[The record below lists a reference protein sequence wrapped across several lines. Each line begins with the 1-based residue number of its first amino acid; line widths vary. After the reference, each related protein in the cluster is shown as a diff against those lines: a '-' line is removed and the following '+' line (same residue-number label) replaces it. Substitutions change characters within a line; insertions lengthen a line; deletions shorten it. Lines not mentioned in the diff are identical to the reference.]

1 MAWTPK
7 TQHLKSSELL
17 DKKRFYRLL
26 SAQTNFID
34 PKTTMLFY
42 TGLVFLIANEL
53 EKHKFVRL
61 PDIGDLALVEQ
72 APRPAW
78 CGRMHAMISRRF
90 VLKFYPKQ
98 RFRQYFN
105 SKQDIRWTEL
115 MPPKFIK

>member
-7 TQHLKSSELL
+7 IQNLKSSELV

-34 PKTTMLFY
+34 PETTMLFY
-42 TGLVFLIANEL
+42 TGLVVLIADEL
-53 EKHKFVRL
+53 EKHKFIRL
-61 PDIGDLALVEQ
+61 PDLGDFALIEQ

-78 CGRMHAMISRRF
+78 CGRMYAIISKRL

-98 RFRQYFN
+98 RFRRYFN
-105 SKQDIRWTEL
+105 RKQGLRWTEL
-115 MPPKFIK
+115 MPPRFIK